1 MRSGRRSVRLKV
13 FVLLVVPLISVIALW
28 AFAASVT
35 VGDARQQ
42 LRTNTITDNLVLPIA
57 AVQNQLAPEGLL
69 SVVAMGTGRP
79 ADRQAL
85 TAQRTRTDGAVSLLR
100 TAVASAKVRNA
111 TSESLRRQLTGFLQ
125 RMARL
130 TETRGAV
137 DSGNGQRL
145 QVVSAYFDLS
155 DDAEGVQE
163 DIGAASL
170 VDVQLYREALPL
182 YPTGTGAALV
192 SSEQA
197 IIIGAV
203 SAGAR
208 SLTQPEIAAFAEAAY
223 NRRLVLEKLVAGR
236 VSDAGSGLRDIL
248 TSAPYVMLTQLENQI
263 IATPPGAPLSVD
275 PKVFQ
280 TASVDVLKQYAA
292 ITRPVGLALGDRA
305 AKAGR
310 PVIIRLVLAG
320 GLGLIAV
327 LLSLYLSFRFG
338 RGLAKELTGL
348 QAAAQDLAEQR
359 LPRIIGRLRNDEEID
374 VDAEAPPL
382 KVGDT
387 TEVGRVGDA
396 FTTVQRTAIEAA
408 IGQANLRRGVR
419 QVFLN
424 LARRSQSLLHR
435 QLTMLDA
442 MERKTSDPDA
452 LDELF
457 RLDHL
462 TTRMRRHAEGL
473 IILSG
478 ALPARAWSTP
488 VRVVDVVR
496 AAIAEVESYTR
507 VRVYVLSEASLQ
519 GAAVA
524 DVTHLIAE
532 LVENAASFSPPH
544 TQVQVR
550 AESVGNGFVVEIED
564 AGLGMTTDQL
574 YDVNARL
581 ARPPDFDLADTDRL
595 GLFVVAQ
602 LASRHDIKVT
612 LRPSPYGGTTAIVLL
627 PAELMAAEA
636 LPGADADSRGRL
648 RTAGRRGP
656 GGTIDPELE
665 LPAIDGNPDTPVLTG
680 RHRRLAGFLQRTRA
694 LQAPDTQPP
703 APANGRPADGAD
715 TGSWYPTDPAGT
727 NGTNGTNGISAGT
740 NGTGYTDGAATGTG
754 YAAGNA
760 FGAGRADPAPNPGRP
775 EPAGPGAGTPGG
787 AGGDPG
793 WGHGGTARSDG
804 WQPTRDT
811 GWEAGPDA
819 GTSFRSADR
828 SERDPYGL
836 APNPGPFRGPATE
849 PPAGSPPR
857 RYDQPTTS
865 GTGEPARSYQPPGY
879 DQPSAY
885 RQSQQPGQQPDR
897 PAERGESGYGSDS
910 RSAAARS
917 DQPAADP
924 LSGSAWAPAQTQG
937 YEQVPAPRPAPDRG
951 RAAGPEDTGQ
961 GWDSAKFDLWATTEA
976 SGTSA
981 GTHAGLPRRVRRAS
995 LAPQLRDAPVAGAE
1009 AEDTQTA
1016 EDMRSPEQARA
1027 LMSSL
1032 QSGWRRGRT
1041 EADPTAPT
1049 EPTEEPR

>member
-35 VGDARQQ
+35 VGDARRQ
-42 LRTNTITDNLVLPIA
+42 LRTNTITNNLVLPIA

-69 SVVAMGTGRP
+69 SVVAMGTHRP

-85 TAQRTRTDGAVSLLR
+85 AVQRAHTDGAVNLLR
-100 TAVASAKVRNA
+100 TAVGSDKVRGA
-111 TSESLRRQLTGFLQ
+111 TSDALRQELTGFLQ
-125 RMARL
+125 TMTRL
-130 TETRGAV
+130 TEVRSSV
-137 DSGNGQRL
+137 DNDSGQRL
-145 QVVSAYFDLS
+145 NVVSAYFDLA
-155 DDAEGVQE
+155 DQAEGVQE

-197 IIIGAV
+197 IILGAV

-208 SLTQPEIAAFAEAAY
+208 SLTQPEIAAFAQATY
-223 NRRLVLEKLVAGR
+223 NRRLVLEKLVADR
-236 VSDAGSGLRDIL
+236 VSPNAGSALKDIL
-248 TSAPYVMLTQLENQI
+248 TSAPYVSLTLLEDRI
-263 IATPPGAPLSVD
+263 IATPPGTPLSVD
-275 PKVFQ
+275 PKAFQ
-280 TASVDVLKQYAA
+280 AASVDVLKQYAA
-292 ITRPVGLALGDRA
+292 VTRPLGLALGDRA
-305 AKAGR
+305 SKAGR
-310 PVIIRLVLAG
+310 PVIIRLILAG

-327 LLSLYLSFRFG
+327 LLSLLLSFRFG

-348 QAAAQDLAEQR
+348 QAAAQDLADQR
-359 LPRIIGRLRNDEEID
+359 LPRIIKRLRNDEHID

-442 MERKTSDPDA
+442 MERKTNDPDA

-544 TQVQVR
+544 TQVHVR
-550 AESVGNGFVVEIED
+550 AETVGTGFVIEIED
-564 AGLGMTTDQL
+564 AGLGMTTEQMD
-574 YDVNARL
+574 DVNERL

-602 LASRHDIKVT
+602 LAARHNIKVT
-612 LRPSPYGGTTAIVLL
+612 LRASPYGGSTAIVLL
-627 PAELMAAEA
+627 PAELMASEA
-636 LPGADADSRGRL
+636 LSGSDADNRGRL
-648 RTAGRRGP
+648 RTTPRR
-656 GGTIDPELE
+656 DAELE
-665 LPAIDGNPDTPVLTG
+665 LPAIDGSPDAPVLTG

-694 LQAPDTQPP
+694 LQAPDPTPPPPP
-703 APANGRPADGAD
+703 ARQGNGYAADDNAG
-715 TGSWYPTDPAGT
+715 WYPAESPG
-727 NGTNGTNGISAGT
+727 GNGISAGT
-740 NGTGYTDGAATGTG
+740 NGYPE
-754 YAAGNA
+754 
-760 FGAGRADPAPNPGRP
+760 RPG
-775 EPAGPGAGTPGG
+775 GG
-787 AGGDPG
+787 AGQGNGTGGAGHGVTNGAGPDYPSAYADPSYGDPSYGDRPYGDPSYGDPSYGDPG
-793 WGHGGTARSDG
+793 ARPDSAGSGRSPAGGSPGGTGAEPGWSHGGPARSDG
-804 WQPTRDT
+804 WQPGPDAGRDT
-811 GWEAGPDA
+811 GRGAGWEAGPDA
-819 GTSFRSADR
+819 GTSFRSAERADQAPRQPYDR
-828 SERDPYGL
+828 AQFRD
-836 APNPGPFRGPATE
+836 RGAD

-857 RYDQPTTS
+857 Q
-865 GTGEPARSYQPPGY
+865 Y
-879 DQPSAY
+879 DQPSGGTPRGY
-885 RQSQQPGQQPDR
+885 QQM
-897 PAERGESGYGSDS
+897 
-910 RSAAARS
+910 
-917 DQPAADP
+917 
-924 LSGSAWAPAQTQG
+924 
-937 YEQVPAPRPAPDRG
+937 PAPRPAPDAG
-951 RAAGPEDTGQ
+951 RADAGRADAQ
-961 GWDSAKFDLWATTEA
+961 RADSDLGWDTSKFDLWAPTESA
-976 SGTSA
+976 ATSS

-995 LAPQLRDAPVAGAE
+995 LAPQLRDAPAAGSEDDTDQDGAE
-1009 AEDTQTA
+1009 NL
-1016 EDMRSPEQARA
+1016 RSPEQARA
-1027 LMSSL
+1027 LMTSL

-1041 EADPTAPT
+1041 DAFPGSSPNA
-1049 EPTEEPR
+1049 PTEEPR